1 MEILIAKM
9 FNRGHPVFST
19 GLYVSIAYHYYVLKC
34 NYNRFPSFFRIFII
48 GHLQTNITHLIS
60 YLIFSGVCVT
70 HLVLDNHLS
79 VLCRRAGRNYL
90 FHVLKFF
97 LRLK

>member
-1 MEILIAKM
+1 MQYFL
-9 FNRGHPVFST
+9 P
-19 GLYVSIAYHYYVLKC
+19 AYMCQLPIIIMC
-34 NYNRFPSFFRIFII
+34 LSAITIGFFHSLEYSSL

-60 YLIFSGVCVT
+60 YLIFSRVCVT

-79 VLCRRAGRNYL
+79 TYVGRAGRNYV

-97 LRLK
+97 LKVEMST